1 MQIAL
6 KELRE
11 SNYWLRLLVKSG
23 KVPEKLMSELL
34 DESVQV
40 RAMLSK
46 SVATAKG
53 KAKKENGEP

>member
-23 KVPEKLMSELL
+23 KVPVERMASLL
-34 DESVQV
+34 DEFVEI

-46 SVATAKG
+46 SVATPKG
-53 KAKKENGEP
+53 KAKKANAS